1 MSNMV
6 GSQSD
11 VSEDERQPVQVQ
23 NQGESSENESSD
35 ESSDDSDGGGL
46 LDIMAADT
54 DDDSS
59 DESDDEDNE
68 PYENGLSHA
77 SSTGSFSQFC
87 RLPTEL
93 QYRIW
98 ELFCPELSARYRVLD
113 FLISYGTTRHP
124 ESATSLVWTVR
135 DGIALEDQTRN
146 LRTVFAVHQ
155 ASRALATNAF
165 PNSLSIDAGTG
176 DAVVAFNRNSDVV
189 LVNGLTCP
197 PGKNIFHLPEF
208 ASEIKNLALGGPDI
222 LDDLSGS
229 DVPTLLNQFTQLESF
244 YVSISSTDCQKSTLG
259 WCTSDLVNHYR
270 TQTYEKQP
278 GLGEDL
284 QFLWCWPDLQR
295 HPDFARFQIDRDTW
309 DNLPDPLGS
318 TLERRRLKAWPM
330 VAFEYERGLR
340 RYEMLQTLGPDL
352 GDDTSSDEEEDDE
365 DNGSNLDEYESDGID
380 DNEIVE
386 TYDDSDEEG
395 ISLASGSPEISRQQV
410 QEISDDEEEDEDDG
424 VAGADAGANFSSP
437 EPDEEPE
444 SVPVQRGRKR
454 RVVSDSDDEEEEDVQ
469 PSKRARIG
477 RVVDSDDED
486 EDDEPEV
493 SQGVPSRNRS
503 RTIVSDDEDED
514 DASEQ
519 GGVSRQSDADDA
531 SGSSEDS
538 EEESDESED
547 EDAPP
552 AKMSLAERLR
562 LHREENPVDNQDS
575 DDDDSSRT
583 ADADSEDE
591 DEDEDEERNPFLAG
605 MADESDGEGEDDDED
620 DY

>member
-1 MSNMV
+1 MSNLAE
-6 GSQSD
+6 SQSD
-11 VSEDERQPVQVQ
+11 DSENERLP
-23 NQGESSENESSD
+23 NEIQGEEESSGNESSD
-35 ESSDDSDGGGL
+35 ESSDHSDGGGL
-46 LDIMAADT
+46 LDTMAADT
-54 DDDSS
+54 DDDSG
-59 DESDDEDNE
+59 DESDDEDNDH
-68 PYENGLSHA
+68 YETGLRK
-77 SSTGSFSQFC
+77 SSNTDYFPQFC
-87 RLPTEL
+87 RLPIEL
-93 QYRIW
+93 RNRIW
-98 ELFCPELSARYRVLD
+98 ELFCPELCARYRVLD

-146 LRTVFAVHQ
+146 LRTVFAVCQ
-155 ASRALATNAF
+155 ESRALATNAF

-176 DAVVAFNRNSDVV
+176 DAIVAFNQNSDVV

-197 PGKNIFHLPEF
+197 PGRNIFHLPEF

-222 LDDLSGS
+222 LDNLSGS
-229 DVPTLLNQFTQLESF
+229 DVPTLVNQFTQLETF
-244 YVSISSTDCQKSTLG
+244 YVDVSSTDCQKSSLA
-259 WCTSDLVNHYR
+259 WCTSDLVNHYQ

-295 HPDFARFQIDRDTW
+295 HPDFARFQINRDTW

-318 TLERRRLKAWPM
+318 TLERRGLKAWPM

-340 RYEMLQTLGPDL
+340 RYEMLQTLGPDM
-352 GDDTSSDEEEDDE
+352 GDDTSSEEEGDDE
-365 DNGSNLDEYESDGID
+365 DDGSNLDEYESDGID
-380 DNEIVE
+380 DNEILE

-395 ISLASGSPEISRQQV
+395 ISLASGSPAPASRV
-410 QEISDDEEEDEDDG
+410 IHEVSDDDDEEDEDGDVTGAGTG
-424 VAGADAGANFSSP
+424 VGANFSSP
-437 EPDEEPE
+437 EPEEEHE

-454 RVVSDSDDEEEEDVQ
+454 RVVSDSDDEDEEDVQ
-469 PSKRARIG
+469 PTKRARTG
-477 RVVDSDDED
+477 RVVESDD

-493 SQGVPSRNRS
+493 AQVDPPQKRS
-503 RTIVSDDEDED
+503 RTIISDDEDDD

-531 SGSSEDS
+531 SDSQEDS
-538 EEESDESED
+538 EEESEESD
-547 EDAPP
+547 DDAPP

-562 LHREENPVDNQDS
+562 LHREENPVNNQDS
-575 DDDDSSRT
+575 DDDASSRT
-583 ADADSEDE
+583 ADADSED
-591 DEDEDEERNPFLAG
+591 DEDVERNPFMIG

>member
-1 MSNMV
+1 MSNLAE
-6 GSQSD
+6 SQSD
-11 VSEDERQPVQVQ
+11 DSENERLPDKVQSEDE
-23 NQGESSENESSD
+23 SSGNESSD

-46 LDIMAADT
+46 LDTMAADT
-54 DDDSS
+54 DDDSG
-59 DESDDEDNE
+59 DESDDEDNDH
-68 PYENGLSHA
+68 YDTGLIK
-77 SSTGSFSQFC
+77 SSATDYFPQFC
-87 RLPTEL
+87 RLPIEL
-93 QYRIW
+93 RNRIW
-98 ELFCPELSARYRVLD
+98 ELFCPELCARYRVLD

-124 ESATSLVWTVR
+124 ESATSLIWTVR

-146 LRTVFAVHQ
+146 LRTVFAVCQ
-155 ASRALATNAF
+155 ESRALATNAF

-176 DAVVAFNRNSDVV
+176 DAIVAFNRNSDVV

-197 PGKNIFHLPEF
+197 PGRNVFHLPDF

-222 LDDLSGS
+222 LDNLSGS
-229 DVPTLLNQFTQLESF
+229 DVPTLVNQFTQLESF
-244 YVSISSTDCQKSTLG
+244 YVSVSSTDCQKSTLG
-259 WCTSDLVNHYR
+259 WCTSDLVNHYQ

-295 HPDFARFQIDRDTW
+295 HADFARFQIDRETW

-318 TLERRRLKAWPM
+318 TLERRHLKAWPM

-352 GDDTSSDEEEDDE
+352 GDDTSSEEEGDDE

-380 DNEIVE
+380 DNEILE

-395 ISLASGSPEISRQQV
+395 ISLASGSPAPASRV
-410 QEISDDEEEDEDDG
+410 IHEVSDDDDDEDEDG
-424 VAGADAGANFSSP
+424 TGADAGAGANFSSP
-437 EPDEEPE
+437 EPEEEPE
-444 SVPVQRGRKR
+444 SAPVQRGRKR
-454 RVVSDSDDEEEEDVQ
+454 RVVSDSDDEDEEDVQ
-469 PSKRARIG
+469 PTKRARTG
-477 RVVDSDDED
+477 RVIESDD
-486 EDDEPEV
+486 EDDEPDV
-493 SQGVPSRNRS
+493 APADPPQKRS
-503 RTIVSDDEDED
+503 RTIISDDEDEDED

-519 GGVSRQSDADDA
+519 GGVSRQPDADDA
-531 SGSSEDS
+531 SDSEEDS
-538 EEESDESED
+538 EEESEESED

-562 LHREENPVDNQDS
+562 LHREENPVNNQDS
-575 DDDDSSRT
+575 DDDASSRT
-583 ADADSEDE
+583 ADADSED
-591 DEDEDEERNPFLAG
+591 DEDVERNPFLMG